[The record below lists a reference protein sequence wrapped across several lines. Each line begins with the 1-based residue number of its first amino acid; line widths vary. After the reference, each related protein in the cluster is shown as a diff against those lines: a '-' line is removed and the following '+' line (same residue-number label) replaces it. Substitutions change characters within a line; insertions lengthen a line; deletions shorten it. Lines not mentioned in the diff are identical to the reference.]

1 VVPDLASIENMDYNP
16 CDQSGVTNYPR
27 LPLYSG
33 TYFICSL
40 TIPLIVDST
49 GGPYVETEPTLT
61 PVCTNPI
68 PQIPTSVGTCSNWAF
83 TNNLSL
89 GESVT
94 FIYTDCD
101 RFNYVM
107 TVDSSWDSSSFSICS
122 FHGPTFI
129 SGSPTN
135 NVFQRLLVLQNDDY
149 CGCYY
154 GCASGFECIP
164 IARLTSGIDPDLTE
178 QWELPLCGGNN
189 FPTLTTVQITINSA
203 NSNILGYGPAYTAC
217 TANPFEW
224 WTFYTEQFTFNN
236 CANFT
241 TTYPLNIPSPLDT
254 IPPGFT
260 TGEWG
265 SIVNP
270 NIPIFNLPSDFLN
283 IQVQIGSSC
292 GCSNIGF
299 ASESC
304 VVLRDCW
311 TGNIVYTGTIM
322 NDNYSWVE
330 NNYTVDNLGL
340 TDCCLYLDVFI
351 PPTIIQGIDTSQIL
365 KNYTYPDNNG
375 FITGYTTTG
384 CNVCLNPTP
393 SPTTTPTPT
402 PTPFPLYSWSF
413 TTKSA
418 AFLTNGE
425 FNARNSSNVTIYS
438 SCSIAR
444 LILNPNS
451 ITGSVTLLSSL
462 SNGDLL
468 SVSDPSTSKMREFSI
483 NAVTVNGISG
493 SYILQITP
501 TNSNCLTSNNFDLVV
516 GNTYNVKFFKR

>member
-1 VVPDLASIENMDYNP
+1 
-16 CDQSGVTNYPR
+16 
-27 LPLYSG
+27 
-33 TYFICSL
+33 
-40 TIPLIVDST
+40 
-49 GGPYVETEPTLT
+49 
-61 PVCTNPI
+61 
-68 PQIPTSVGTCSNWAF
+68 
-83 TNNLSL
+83 
-89 GESVT
+89 
-94 FIYTDCD
+94 
-101 RFNYVM
+101 
-107 TVDSSWDSSSFSICS
+107 
-122 FHGPTFI
+122 
-129 SGSPTN
+129 
-135 NVFQRLLVLQNDDY
+135 
-149 CGCYY
+149 
-154 GCASGFECIP
+154 
-164 IARLTSGIDPDLTE
+164 
-178 QWELPLCGGNN
+178 
-189 FPTLTTVQITINSA
+189 
-203 NSNILGYGPAYTAC
+203 
-217 TANPFEW
+217 
-224 WTFYTEQFTFNN
+224 
-236 CANFT
+236 
-241 TTYPLNIPSPLDT
+241 
-254 IPPGFT
+254 
-260 TGEWG
+260 
-265 SIVNP
+265 
-270 NIPIFNLPSDFLN
+270 
-283 IQVQIGSSC
+283 
-292 GCSNIGF
+292 
-299 ASESC
+299 
-304 VVLRDCW
+304 
-311 TGNIVYTGTIM
+311 M

-402 PTPFPLYSWSF
+402 PTPFPIYSWSF

-451 ITGSVTLLSSL
+451 ITGPVTLLSSL

-483 NAVTVNGISG
+483 IAVTVNGISG

>member
-1 VVPDLASIENMDYNP
+1 VVPNLASIENMDYNP
-16 CDQSGVTNYPR
+16 CDQSGVTNYPG
-27 LPLYSG
+27 LPLYSN

-40 TIPLIVDST
+40 TIPLIVDSI
-49 GGPYVETEPTLT
+49 GVPYVETEPTLT
-61 PVCTNPI
+61 TVCTNPI
-68 PQIPTSVGTCSNWAF
+68 PQIPTSVGTCSIWAF

-224 WTFYTEQFTFNN
+224 WAFYTEQFTFNN

-270 NIPIFNLPSDFLN
+270 NIPIFNLPYDFLN
-283 IQVQIGSSC
+283 SPELIGSSC
-292 GCSNIGF
+292 GCSDIGF

-304 VVLRDCW
+304 VVLRDCC

-365 KNYTYPDNNG
+365 KSYQYPSTNG
-375 FITGYTTTG
+375 YITEYITTG
-384 CNVCLNPTP
+384 CGICLNPTP

-402 PTPFPLYSWSF
+402 PTPFPSYYWMWDPTSPQNSF
-413 TTKSA
+413 TTK
-418 AFLTNGE
+418 T
-425 FNARNSSNVTIYS
+425 SSNLVSTN
-438 SCSIAR
+438 SCDVR
-444 LILNPNS
+444 KLIINPISLQGN
-451 ITGSVTLLSSL
+451 VSSL
-462 SNGDLL
+462 LNSLVNGDRINIF
-468 SVSDPSTSKMREFSI
+468 DPSTSKQRTFQITSI
-483 NAVTVNGISG
+483 SLVSSKYELN
-493 SYILQITP
+493 ITP
-501 TNSNCLTSNNFDLVV
+501 TNTSCPTYVNFDFIFNNSY
-516 GNTYNVKFFKR
+516 GIKFLKR